1 MTIFPDIIREA
12 KIVSGKDQIAYVK
25 ECLLSMTSSTSGQNN
40 NNNTYFEETA
50 VSDEIGDNS
59 RLLVKKK
66 MSSSATPGEKPSFLP
81 NLIFNDRNRS
91 SAYFRTTK
99 STDFLNVK
107 SSPLATRL
115 LYNWTPLERETSKS
129 VQSKVK
135 LYKPPKRIA
144 EPARPPPPFKVKTM
158 YETIDP
164 HHHNEKRALEM
175 KRLNYLKDH
184 TEWSIYP
191 YAAIEERENYKYV
204 NEKVFETQKKFNF
217 NFFKK

>member
-1 MTIFPDIIREA
+1 MTVLPDIIREA
-12 KIVSGKDQIAYVK
+12 KIVSGKDQITYVK
-25 ECLLSMTSSTSGQNN
+25 ECLLSMTSGQSNN
-40 NNNTYFEETA
+40 SYFEETPA
-50 VSDEIGDNS
+50 DEIAGDRSNS
-59 RLLVKKK
+59 KLLIKKK
-66 MSSSATPGEKPSFLP
+66 MSSSATPGEKPFLP

-91 SAYFRTTK
+91 SAYFRTTR

-158 YETIDP
+158 YETMDP
-164 HHHNEKRALEM
+164 HHHNEKRTLEM

-191 YAAIEERENYKYV
+191 YAAIEERENYKYD
-204 NEKVFETQKKFNF
+204 
-217 NFFKK
+217 

>member
-1 MTIFPDIIREA
+1 MTVLPDIIREA
-12 KIVSGKDQIAYVK
+12 KIVSGKDQITYVK
-25 ECLLSMTSSTSGQNN
+25 ECLLSMTSGQNN
-40 NNNTYFEETA
+40 NNYFEETTP
-50 VSDEIGDNS
+50 DEIAGDRSNS
-59 RLLVKKK
+59 KLLIKKK
-66 MSSSATPGEKPSFLP
+66 MSSSATPGEKPFLP

-91 SAYFRTTK
+91 SAYFRTTR

-158 YETIDP
+158 YETMDP

-191 YAAIEERENYKYV
+191 YAAIEERENYKYD
-204 NEKVFETQKKFNF
+204 
-217 NFFKK
+217 